1 MAVQILKSEN
11 IRDTDRNHQMA
22 CVSELSGERLAIAE
36 QARRAAMEILEDA
49 LRKGFYGFPVSFFYT
64 CSEPVDSYKFCCIP
78 TQKMLT
84 DILKKMGEIKFM
96 ADSDPEC
103 SEVFAYVIPALENN
117 IVYLCH
123 LFWDSPDDLCR
134 DSKPGTLI
142 HEVSHLFGTED
153 ISYNELT
160 VELFENHGTLLG
172 RSSSI
177 QSDDGQMYR
186 PEEAVQVN
194 ANSLEHEFET
204 TINHQ
209 KPFLEGRYACCGET
223 KRNTV
228 CKSRSTGHYHLHTH
242 FESKKK
248 EMEEKIREL
257 QNSVARN
264 DQLGI
269 FKYVK
274 IKNQPCKKYLIPSS

>member
-1 MAVQILKSEN
+1 MAF
-11 IRDTDRNHQMA
+11 
-22 CVSELSGERLAIAE
+22 VSELRGERLVIAE
-36 QARRAAMEILEDA
+36 EARMATIEILEDA
-49 LRKGFYGFPVSFFYT
+49 LKKGFYGFPVSFYYT

-96 ADSDPEC
+96 DDSDPGNRD
-103 SEVFAYVIPALENN
+103 VFAYVIPALENN
-117 IVYLCH
+117 VVYLCH
-123 LFWDSPDDLCR
+123 LFWNSPDDLR
-134 DSKPGTLI
+134 LDSKPGTLI

-153 ISYNELT
+153 ISYDQLT
-160 VELFENHGTLLG
+160 VELYENHGTLLG
-172 RSSSI
+172 RSNSI
-177 QSDDGQMYR
+177 QSEDGQIYR
-186 PEEAVQVN
+186 PEEVQVN

-209 KPFLEGRYACCGET
+209 KGFLEGRYACCGEI

-248 EMEEKIREL
+248 EMEGKIGEL
-257 QNSVARN
+257 QNSVAPN
-264 DQLGI
+264 DQKGI
-269 FKYVK
+269 FKYAK
-274 IKNQPCKKYLIPSS
+274 IKNQPCKKCLISSS